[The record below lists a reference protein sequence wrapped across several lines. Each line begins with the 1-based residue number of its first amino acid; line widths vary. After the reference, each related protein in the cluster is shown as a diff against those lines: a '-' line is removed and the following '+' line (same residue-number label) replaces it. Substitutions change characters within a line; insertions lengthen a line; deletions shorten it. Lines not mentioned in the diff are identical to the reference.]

1 MEKPGDLVHV
11 RTHLD
16 DTGERMWATYL
27 GDDLYGREVD
37 YLIDQEWAM
46 TAADV
51 LWRRSKLGLHLA
63 PATVAA
69 LESWF
74 GNRPSRQRAGAP

>member
-1 MEKPGDLVHV
+1 
-11 RTHLD
+11 
-16 DTGERMWATYL
+16 
-27 GDDLYGREVD
+27 
-37 YLIDQEWAM
+37 M

-69 LESWF
+69 LEAWF
-74 GNRPSRQRAGAP
+74 GNLPARLRAGAT